1 MNLPN
6 AGCLAI
12 SVCNWIF
19 SLQYPLSIQDTHTD
33 TSIFNVDIY
42 LSINQEILIPSDQ
55 IFLKE
60 RQQIYHPASTISDI
74 QIVDKQKELWI
85 CAKLSHYW

>member
-1 MNLPN
+1 MQDALLSLYVTEYFLYNTHYLYKIHIPNL
-6 AGCLAI
+6 
-12 SVCNWIF
+12 
-19 SLQYPLSIQDTHTD
+19 
-33 TSIFNVDIY
+33 DIY

-85 CAKLSHYW
+85 CAKLSHY